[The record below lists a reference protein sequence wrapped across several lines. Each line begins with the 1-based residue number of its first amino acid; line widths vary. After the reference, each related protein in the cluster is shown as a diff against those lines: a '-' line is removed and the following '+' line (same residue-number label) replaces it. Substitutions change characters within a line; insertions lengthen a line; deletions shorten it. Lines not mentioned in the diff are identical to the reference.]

1 MAGSDGGAIPTEIA
15 GAILAQQYNALA
27 QGAGIPN
34 SPYIDPAYSKKFDG
48 NGSYSPQWVED
59 FTESTKFDHGV
70 GGGIDHGNSPL
81 QS

>member
-48 NGSYSPQWVED
+48 DGSYSP
-59 FTESTKFDHGV
+59 
-70 GGGIDHGNSPL
+70 
-81 QS
+81 